1 MFRLILFLGWVLISL
16 AGCQTPQAPKQLIPA
31 FYHWKAVYDPGPAEL
46 KVVQQLKV
54 QRLYV
59 RLFDVDWD
67 AQQHR
72 PIPKSIVRFAKR
84 PTGFSV
90 IPVVFITN
98 RTLLALPEAEVA
110 TLARNIARK
119 IQETAKRQHLFFPEV
134 QLDCD
139 WSLSSRGRYFSL
151 LSIIKKQMK
160 RPISTTIRL
169 HQIKY
174 ADRTGIPPV
183 DRGMLMFYNMADW
196 KEPTTQNSILD
207 LDVAHRYTGF
217 IEKYPLPLDVVLPLF
232 RWTLVY
238 RNNRFLTILNNVD
251 RHQLT
256 RLPFLKQQTDSNRF
270 VSLRDTT
277 AFGLSVREG
286 DLFRAESSDGQALL
300 RAKSEL
306 LQQIPNQS
314 LTFALYHLDNAVLAP
329 YHHDYLQTLIAP
341 IPSF

>member
-1 MFRLILFLGWVLISL
+1 MTRFFFIVGWLLISL
-16 AGCQTPQAPKQLIPA
+16 VGCQTPQAPKQFTPA
-31 FYHWKAVYDPGPAEL
+31 FYHWKAVYDPGPAGRKLLQEL
-46 KVVQQLKV
+46 KVR
-54 QRLYV
+54 RLYV

-67 AQQHR
+67 AQQRR
-72 PIPKSIVRFAKR
+72 PVPKSVVRFAKR

-98 RTLLALPEAEVA
+98 RTLLALPEAEVV
-110 TLARNIARK
+110 TLAQNIVRK
-119 IQETAKRQHLFFPEV
+119 IQEIARSQHLFFPEV

-139 WSLSSRGRYFSL
+139 WSPSSRGRYFSL

-160 RPISTTIRL
+160 RPISATIRL

-174 ADRTGIPPV
+174 TDRTGIPPV

-196 KEPTTQNSILD
+196 KEPTTRNSILD

-251 RHQLT
+251 RHQLM
-256 RLPFLKQQTDSNRF
+256 RLPFLRPQTDSNRF

-277 AFGLSVREG
+277 AFGLSVRKG
-286 DLFRAESSDGQALL
+286 DLFRAEASDGQALL

-314 LTFALYHLDNAVLAP
+314 LTFALYHLDSTVLAP
-329 YHHDYLQTLIAP
+329 YYHDYLQTLIAP